1 MTTGKARSPT
11 VSAQNERT
19 SRALLE
25 GLEAAIDKM
34 KREVRGLPAPLGW
47 QYELPFECPKDLTY
61 SAALAL
67 AIAQASQQVGAKY
80 NDPQL
85 IEAGKKLELL
95 AQDKIDAAQRAWRT
109 LAEMKCRLSIS

>member
-11 VSAQNERT
+11 VSEQNVMT
-19 SRALLE
+19 SRAVFE

-34 KREVRGLPAPLGW
+34 KREVRVLPAPLGW
-47 QYELPFECPKDLTY
+47 QYELPFECPRDLSY

-67 AIAQASQQVGAKY
+67 AIAQASERLGKEY
-80 NDPQL
+80 SDPVL

-95 AQDKIDAAQRAWRT
+95 AQHKLDAAKRAWRAIGV
-109 LAEMKCRLSIS
+109 LKGRLSIS